1 MNPAQRPPHPA
12 DNSVPG
18 RADWSTRLAASLSTS
33 LLIAAC
39 VVGCSRADSTTT
51 APGGDSTGK
60 QITIG
65 VNFETLQTE
74 YWVAGFEA
82 IKAELKKRNIRIV
95 ESIADGDSNRQ
106 LQQVRTFLT
115 RKVDGVI
122 LVPKDAKTC
131 IPAIKA
137 ANEAGIPIVL
147 FNRPAA
153 EAAGVRSVAVV
164 ADNRKLTR
172 QTVEFMIE
180 QARKTGTKHKAMVIV
195 GDLGDIN
202 AIGRKDGFYDAVK
215 GQEAVVDV
223 VAEVPSE
230 WNQEKA
236 RSGVVNALQ
245 ANPDISFIFSSSDFL
260 FPSVVAALKSANK
273 YHKLGEPGHVILGGF
288 DGDATAYQMLVDRYL
303 DATGVQDV
311 YFEAEQSVQALLDGL
326 AKKDV
331 PPLILDP
338 GFVIHQGNL
347 QEKKARM
354 WGAHVSR
361 K

>member
-1 MNPAQRPPHPA
+1 MKCDFCPNAKTPEPETNQAHMKFLIPTFTKFLSLILPAAMLLSGCGKAPEA
-12 DNSVPG
+12 TNSSGENQLTV
-18 RADWSTRLAASLSTS
+18 
-33 LLIAAC
+33 
-39 VVGCSRADSTTT
+39 
-51 APGGDSTGK
+51 
-60 QITIG
+60 G

-82 IKAELKKRNIRIV
+82 IKSELKKRNILIV
-95 ESIADGDSNRQ
+95 ESIADGDANRQ
-106 LQQVRTFLT
+106 LQQVRTFIT
-115 RKVDGVI
+115 RKVDGIV

-131 IPAIKA
+131 VPAIKA

-147 FNRPAA
+147 FNRPAT
-153 EAAGVRSVAVV
+153 EAPDLKLVNVV

-172 QTVEFMIE
+172 ETVAFMIE
-180 QARKTGTKHKAMVIV
+180 QARKSGKKHKAMVII

-202 AIGRKDGFYDAVK
+202 AVGRKDGFYDAVK
-215 GQEAVVDV
+215 GNEAVVEV

-236 RSGVVNALQ
+236 RAGVVNALQ

-273 YHKLGEPGHVILGGF
+273 YHKLGDPGHVILGGF
-288 DGDATAYQMLVDRYL
+288 DGDATAYQMLVDGYL

-326 AKKDV
+326 AKK
-331 PPLILDP
+331 PGPSMILDP

-347 QEKKARM
+347 QEKKSRM
-354 WGAHVSR
+354 WGANVAR

>member
-1 MNPAQRPPHPA
+1 MNRP
-12 DNSVPG
+12 
-18 RADWSTRLAASLSTS
+18 SLSFAKY
-33 LLIAAC
+33 LLCSVFTAVC
-39 VVGCSRADSTTT
+39 VLGCGKKVESS
-51 APGGDSTGK
+51 GGDQPK
-60 QITIG
+60 QLTIG
-65 VNFETLQTE
+65 VAFETLQTE

-82 IKAELKKRNIRIV
+82 IKAELKKRNMNVV
-95 ESIADGDSNRQ
+95 EAIADGDANRQ
-106 LQQVRTFLT
+106 LQQIRTFVT
-115 RKVDGVI
+115 RKVDGII

-131 IPAIKA
+131 LPAIKA
-137 ANEAGIPIVL
+137 ANEANIPIAL

-153 EAAGVRSVAVV
+153 EAPGVKSVAVV
-164 ADNRKLTR
+164 ADNRKLSR
-172 QTVEFMIE
+172 ETVEFMIE

-215 GQEAVVDV
+215 GNESVVEV

-236 RSGVVNALQ
+236 RAGVVNALQ

-273 YHKLGEPGHVILGGF
+273 YHKIGTPGHVILGGF
-288 DGDATAYQMLVDRYL
+288 DGDATAYQMLVDGYL

-311 YFEAEQSVQALLDGL
+311 YFEAEQCVQALLDQME
-326 AKKDV
+326 KKEV
-331 PPLILDP
+331 PAVILDP

-347 QEKKARM
+347 ADKKARM
-354 WGAHVSR
+354 WGANVV
-361 K
+361 KK